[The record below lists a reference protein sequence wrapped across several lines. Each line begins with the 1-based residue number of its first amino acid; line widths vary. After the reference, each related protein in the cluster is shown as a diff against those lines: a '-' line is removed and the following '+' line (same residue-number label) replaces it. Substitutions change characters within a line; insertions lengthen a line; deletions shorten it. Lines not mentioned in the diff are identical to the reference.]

1 MGSDSH
7 MYTLL
12 MRRNYYIKRS
22 YDWYHRRV
30 WCQHLLCTEKKMSTS
45 TVTRTASTSSDTSLG
60 DWLEEEEG
68 VVVKDEETLT
78 ESSLSP
84 TVDRVIV
91 DNYFPIST
99 TPIETIVRESLH
111 NLLTSLLT
119 KFETEVLVVISVLA
133 VLSLLFTSVRKRV
146 LRLVGCGRRPLQQPP
161 QEDNEVEEK
170 EEEETIQL

>member
-45 TVTRTASTSSDTSLG
+45 TVTRTTSSDTSLG
-60 DWLEEEEG
+60 DWLEEEG

-78 ESSLSP
+78 TELKTDSSLSP
-84 TVDRVIV
+84 TVESVIV
-91 DNYFPIST
+91 DPF
-99 TPIETIVRESLH
+99 ETLIQDSLH
-111 NLLTSLLT
+111 KLITSLLT

-170 EEEETIQL
+170 EEEETIRL

>member
-45 TVTRTASTSSDTSLG
+45 TVTRTTSSDTSLG
-60 DWLEEEEG
+60 DWLEEEG

-78 ESSLSP
+78 TELKTDSSLSP
-84 TVDRVIV
+84 TVESVIV
-91 DNYFPIST
+91 DPF
-99 TPIETIVRESLH
+99 ETLIQDSLH
-111 NLLTSLLT
+111 KLITSLLT
-119 KFETEVLVVISVLA
+119 KFETEVLVVISALA

-170 EEEETIQL
+170 EEEEETIQL

>member
-45 TVTRTASTSSDTSLG
+45 TVTRTTSSDTSLG
-60 DWLEEEEG
+60 DWLEEEG

-78 ESSLSP
+78 ELKTESSLSP
-84 TVDRVIV
+84 TVERVIV
-91 DNYFPIST
+91 D
-99 TPIETIVRESLH
+99 PIETLVRDSLH
-111 NLLTSLLT
+111 NLITSLLT

>member
-1 MGSDSH
+1 
-7 MYTLL
+7 
-12 MRRNYYIKRS
+12 
-22 YDWYHRRV
+22 
-30 WCQHLLCTEKKMSTS
+30 MSTS

-84 TVDRVIV
+84 TVESVIV
-91 DNYFPIST
+91 DPF
-99 TPIETIVRESLH
+99 ETLIRDSLH
-111 NLLTSLLT
+111 NLITSLLT
-119 KFETEVLVVISVLA
+119 KFETEVLVVISALA

>member
-45 TVTRTASTSSDTSLG
+45 TVTRTASSSSDTSLG
-60 DWLEEEEG
+60 DWLEEEG

-78 ESSLSP
+78 TELKTDSSLSP
-84 TVDRVIV
+84 TVESVIV
-91 DNYFPIST
+91 DPF
-99 TPIETIVRESLH
+99 ETLIQDSLH
-111 NLLTSLLT
+111 KLITSLLT
-119 KFETEVLVVISVLA
+119 KFETEVLVVISALA

-170 EEEETIQL
+170 EEEEETIRL

>member
-78 ESSLSP
+78 DSSLSP
-84 TVDRVIV
+84 TVESVIV
-91 DNYFPIST
+91 DPF
-99 TPIETIVRESLH
+99 ETLIQDSLH
-111 NLLTSLLT
+111 KLITSLLT
-119 KFETEVLVVISVLA
+119 KFETEVLVVISALA

>member
-78 ESSLSP
+78 DSSLSP
-84 TVDRVIV
+84 TVESVIV
-91 DNYFPIST
+91 DPF
-99 TPIETIVRESLH
+99 ETLIRDSLH
-111 NLLTSLLT
+111 NLITSLLT

-161 QEDNEVEEK
+161 QEDNKVEEK
-170 EEEETIQL
+170 EEEEETIRL

>member
-45 TVTRTASTSSDTSLG
+45 TVTRTASSSSDTSLG
-60 DWLEEEEG
+60 DWLEEEG

-78 ESSLSP
+78 TELKTDSSLSP
-84 TVDRVIV
+84 TVESVIV
-91 DNYFPIST
+91 DPF
-99 TPIETIVRESLH
+99 ETLIQDSLH
-111 NLLTSLLT
+111 KLITSLLT
-119 KFETEVLVVISVLA
+119 KFETEVLVVISALA

-170 EEEETIQL
+170 EEEEETIQL

>member
-1 MGSDSH
+1 
-7 MYTLL
+7 
-12 MRRNYYIKRS
+12 
-22 YDWYHRRV
+22 
-30 WCQHLLCTEKKMSTS
+30 MSTS
-45 TVTRTASTSSDTSLG
+45 TVTRTTSSDTSLG
-60 DWLEEEEG
+60 DWLEEEG

-84 TVDRVIV
+84 TVESVIV
-91 DNYFPIST
+91 DPF
-99 TPIETIVRESLH
+99 ETLVRDSLH
-111 NLLTSLLT
+111 NLITSLLT

>member
-60 DWLEEEEG
+60 DWLEEEG

-78 ESSLSP
+78 TELKTDSSLSP
-84 TVDRVIV
+84 TVESVIV
-91 DNYFPIST
+91 DPF
-99 TPIETIVRESLH
+99 ETLVRDSLH
-111 NLLTSLLT
+111 NLITSLLT

>member
-78 ESSLSP
+78 DSSLSP
-84 TVDRVIV
+84 TVESVIV
-91 DNYFPIST
+91 DPF
-99 TPIETIVRESLH
+99 ETLIQDSLH
-111 NLLTSLLT
+111 KLITSLLT
-119 KFETEVLVVISVLA
+119 KFETDVLVVISALA

-170 EEEETIQL
+170 EEEETIRL

>member
-1 MGSDSH
+1 
-7 MYTLL
+7 
-12 MRRNYYIKRS
+12 
-22 YDWYHRRV
+22 
-30 WCQHLLCTEKKMSTS
+30 MSTS

-84 TVDRVIV
+84 TVESVIV
-91 DNYFPIST
+91 DPF
-99 TPIETIVRESLH
+99 ETLVRDSLH
-111 NLLTSLLT
+111 NLITSLLT

-146 LRLVGCGRRPLQQPP
+146 LRLVGCGRRPLQQH

-170 EEEETIQL
+170 EEEEEEEEETIRL

>member
-1 MGSDSH
+1 
-7 MYTLL
+7 
-12 MRRNYYIKRS
+12 
-22 YDWYHRRV
+22 
-30 WCQHLLCTEKKMSTS
+30 MSTS

-60 DWLEEEEG
+60 DWLEEEG

-78 ESSLSP
+78 DSSLSP
-84 TVDRVIV
+84 TVESVIV
-91 DNYFPIST
+91 DPF
-99 TPIETIVRESLH
+99 ETLIRDSLH
-111 NLLTSLLT
+111 NLITSLLT

-170 EEEETIQL
+170 EEEEETIRL

>member
-45 TVTRTASTSSDTSLG
+45 TVTRTTSSDTSLG
-60 DWLEEEEG
+60 DWLEEEG

-78 ESSLSP
+78 TELKTDSSLSP
-84 TVDRVIV
+84 TVESVIV
-91 DNYFPIST
+91 DPF
-99 TPIETIVRESLH
+99 ETLIRDSLH
-111 NLLTSLLT
+111 NLITSLLT

>member
-1 MGSDSH
+1 
-7 MYTLL
+7 
-12 MRRNYYIKRS
+12 
-22 YDWYHRRV
+22 
-30 WCQHLLCTEKKMSTS
+30 MSTS

-60 DWLEEEEG
+60 DWLEEEG

-84 TVDRVIV
+84 TVESVIV
-91 DNYFPIST
+91 DPF
-99 TPIETIVRESLH
+99 ETLVRDSLH
-111 NLLTSLLT
+111 NLITSLLT

>member
-45 TVTRTASTSSDTSLG
+45 TVTRTASSSSDTSLG
-60 DWLEEEEG
+60 DWLEEEG

-78 ESSLSP
+78 TELKTDSSLSP
-84 TVDRVIV
+84 TVESVIV
-91 DNYFPIST
+91 DPF
-99 TPIETIVRESLH
+99 ETLIQDSLH
-111 NLLTSLLT
+111 KLITSLLT
-119 KFETEVLVVISVLA
+119 KFETEVLVVISALA

-170 EEEETIQL
+170 EEEETIRL

>member
-84 TVDRVIV
+84 TVESVIV
-91 DNYFPIST
+91 DPF
-99 TPIETIVRESLH
+99 ETLVRDSLH
-111 NLLTSLLT
+111 KLITSLLT
-119 KFETEVLVVISVLA
+119 KFETDVLVVISALA

-170 EEEETIQL
+170 EEEKEEEEETIRL

>member
-1 MGSDSH
+1 MGSDH

-45 TVTRTASTSSDTSLG
+45 TVTRTTSSDTSLG
-60 DWLEEEEG
+60 DWLEEEG

-78 ESSLSP
+78 TELKTDSSLSP
-84 TVDRVIV
+84 TVESVIV
-91 DNYFPIST
+91 DPF
-99 TPIETIVRESLH
+99 ETLIRDSLH
-111 NLLTSLLT
+111 NLITSLLT

>member
-60 DWLEEEEG
+60 DWLEEEEEG

-84 TVDRVIV
+84 TVESVIV
-91 DNYFPIST
+91 DPF
-99 TPIETIVRESLH
+99 ETLVRDSLH
-111 NLLTSLLT
+111 KLITSLLT
-119 KFETEVLVVISVLA
+119 KFETDVLVVISALA

-146 LRLVGCGRRPLQQPP
+146 LRLVGCGRRPLQQLP
-161 QEDNEVEEK
+161 QEDNKVEEK
-170 EEEETIQL
+170 EEEEETIQL

>member
-60 DWLEEEEG
+60 DWLEEEG
-68 VVVKDEETLT
+68 VVVKDEETVTT
-78 ESSLSP
+78 ELKTDSSLSP
-84 TVDRVIV
+84 TVESVIV
-91 DNYFPIST
+91 DPF
-99 TPIETIVRESLH
+99 ETLIRDSLH
-111 NLLTSLLT
+111 NLITSLLT
-119 KFETEVLVVISVLA
+119 KFETEVLVVISALA

>member
-60 DWLEEEEG
+60 DWLEEEG

-84 TVDRVIV
+84 TVESVIV
-91 DNYFPIST
+91 DPF
-99 TPIETIVRESLH
+99 ETLVRDSLH
-111 NLLTSLLT
+111 KLITSLLT
-119 KFETEVLVVISVLA
+119 KFETEVLVVISALA

-170 EEEETIQL
+170 EEEEETIRL

>member
-1 MGSDSH
+1 
-7 MYTLL
+7 MYTLH

-45 TVTRTASTSSDTSLG
+45 TVTRTASSSSDTSLG
-60 DWLEEEEG
+60 DWLEEEG

-78 ESSLSP
+78 TELKTDSSLSP
-84 TVDRVIV
+84 TVESVIV
-91 DNYFPIST
+91 DPF
-99 TPIETIVRESLH
+99 ETLIQDSLH
-111 NLLTSLLT
+111 KLITSLLT
-119 KFETEVLVVISVLA
+119 KFETEVLVVISALA

>member
-1 MGSDSH
+1 
-7 MYTLL
+7 
-12 MRRNYYIKRS
+12 
-22 YDWYHRRV
+22 
-30 WCQHLLCTEKKMSTS
+30 MSTS

-84 TVDRVIV
+84 TVESVIV
-91 DNYFPIST
+91 DPF
-99 TPIETIVRESLH
+99 ETLVRDSLH
-111 NLLTSLLT
+111 NLITSLLT
-119 KFETEVLVVISVLA
+119 KFETEVLVVISALA

-170 EEEETIQL
+170 EEEEEEEETIRL

>member
-60 DWLEEEEG
+60 DWLEEEG

-78 ESSLSP
+78 TELKTDSSLSP
-84 TVDRVIV
+84 TVESVIV
-91 DNYFPIST
+91 DPF
-99 TPIETIVRESLH
+99 ETLIQDSLH
-111 NLLTSLLT
+111 KLITSLLT
-119 KFETEVLVVISVLA
+119 KFETEVLVVISALA

-170 EEEETIQL
+170 EEEETIRL

>member
-60 DWLEEEEG
+60 DWLEEEG

-84 TVDRVIV
+84 TVESVIV
-91 DNYFPIST
+91 DPF
-99 TPIETIVRESLH
+99 ETLVRDSLH
-111 NLLTSLLT
+111 KLITSLLT
-119 KFETEVLVVISVLA
+119 KFETDVLVVISALA

-170 EEEETIQL
+170 EEEEETIRL

>member
-1 MGSDSH
+1 
-7 MYTLL
+7 
-12 MRRNYYIKRS
+12 
-22 YDWYHRRV
+22 
-30 WCQHLLCTEKKMSTS
+30 MSTS
-45 TVTRTASTSSDTSLG
+45 TVTRTASTSSGTSLG
-60 DWLEEEEG
+60 DWVEEEEEG

-84 TVDRVIV
+84 TVESVIV
-91 DNYFPIST
+91 DPF
-99 TPIETIVRESLH
+99 ETLVRDSLH
-111 NLLTSLLT
+111 KLITSLLT
-119 KFETEVLVVISVLA
+119 KFETDVLVVISALA

>member
-1 MGSDSH
+1 

-45 TVTRTASTSSDTSLG
+45 TVTTTTSDTSLG
-60 DWLEEEEG
+60 DWWGEG
-68 VVVKDEETLT
+68 VVVKDEEKKETLTELKT

-99 TPIETIVRESLH
+99 TPIETIIRDSLH

-119 KFETEVLVVISVLA
+119 KFETEVLVVIGVLA
-133 VLSLLFTSVRKRV
+133 VLSLLVTSVRKRV
-146 LRLVGCGRRPLQQPP
+146 LRLAGCGRRPLQQH
-161 QEDNEVEEK
+161 QEDNEEEEEK
-170 EEEETIQL
+170 EEEEEEALRL

>member
-84 TVDRVIV
+84 TVESVIV
-91 DNYFPIST
+91 DPF
-99 TPIETIVRESLH
+99 ETLIQDSLH
-111 NLLTSLLT
+111 KLITSLLT
-119 KFETEVLVVISVLA
+119 KFETEVLVVISALA

>member
-1 MGSDSH
+1 MGSGHH
-7 MYTLL
+7 MYTLH

-84 TVDRVIV
+84 TVESVIV
-91 DNYFPIST
+91 DPF
-99 TPIETIVRESLH
+99 ETLVRDSLH
-111 NLLTSLLT
+111 KLITSLLT
-119 KFETEVLVVISVLA
+119 KFETEVLVVISALA

-170 EEEETIQL
+170 EEEETIRL

>member
-1 MGSDSH
+1 
-7 MYTLL
+7 
-12 MRRNYYIKRS
+12 
-22 YDWYHRRV
+22 
-30 WCQHLLCTEKKMSTS
+30 MSTS

-84 TVDRVIV
+84 TVESVIV
-91 DNYFPIST
+91 DPF
-99 TPIETIVRESLH
+99 ETLVRDSLH
-111 NLLTSLLT
+111 KLITSLLT
-119 KFETEVLVVISVLA
+119 KFETDVLVVISVLA

-161 QEDNEVEEK
+161 QEDNKVEEK
-170 EEEETIQL
+170 EEEEETIQL

>member
-1 MGSDSH
+1 
-7 MYTLL
+7 
-12 MRRNYYIKRS
+12 
-22 YDWYHRRV
+22 
-30 WCQHLLCTEKKMSTS
+30 MSTS

-84 TVDRVIV
+84 TVESVIV
-91 DNYFPIST
+91 DPF
-99 TPIETIVRESLH
+99 ETLVRDSLH
-111 NLLTSLLT
+111 KLITSLLT
-119 KFETEVLVVISVLA
+119 KFETDVLVVISALA

-170 EEEETIQL
+170 EEEEETIRL

>member
-45 TVTRTASTSSDTSLG
+45 TVTRTASSSSDTSLG

-78 ESSLSP
+78 TELKTDSSLSP
-84 TVDRVIV
+84 TVESVIV
-91 DNYFPIST
+91 DPF
-99 TPIETIVRESLH
+99 ETLIQDSLH
-111 NLLTSLLT
+111 KLITSLLT
-119 KFETEVLVVISVLA
+119 KFETEVLVVISALA

>member
-60 DWLEEEEG
+60 DWLEEEG

-78 ESSLSP
+78 TELKTDSSLSP
-84 TVDRVIV
+84 TVESVIV
-91 DNYFPIST
+91 DPF
-99 TPIETIVRESLH
+99 ETLIQDSLH
-111 NLLTSLLT
+111 KLITSLLT
-119 KFETEVLVVISVLA
+119 KFETEVLVVISALA

-161 QEDNEVEEK
+161 QEDNKVEEK
-170 EEEETIQL
+170 EEEEEETIRL